1 MTNRVSWLHLQL
13 VMLLSPALSFSTFQ
27 HPSSTLQSY
36 QPPKVQPR
44 TGQKVPSKTQLDA
57 LVEIDSATSGL
68 DDFFRTQPFL
78 SAFVACSVKASVAD
92 FLAQT
97 SVVTSKNAAEVQRML
112 SHSRHQVDDAI
123 MTHMV
128 GNINIQRNIAF
139 LLYGGLY
146 QGMFLQFLYLVVYPN
161 LYSGSA
167 FRIPLSIFSDI
178 FAFGPLVTLP
188 IAYIIQSIMANIT
201 VTSYDDKGLDDD
213 FLVERV
219 HQALEKYKNHVL
231 TKDLLTKYW
240 MVWGPA
246 QTINWCFVP
255 EHLRV
260 FFVAFVSF
268 FWVYLLSAISS
279 QQSETLPHGSFKN
292 YNSSEYDQ
300 SPTMRI

>member
-1 MTNRVSWLHLQL
+1 MIDFD
-13 VMLLSPALSFSTFQ
+13 AST
-27 HPSSTLQSY
+27 
-36 QPPKVQPR
+36 
-44 TGQKVPSKTQLDA
+44 
-57 LVEIDSATSGL
+57 TSGL

-97 SVVTSKNAAEVQRML
+97 SVGTSTNSAEVQRMMV
-112 SHSRHQVDDAI
+112 SNSRQQVNDAMI
-123 MTHMV
+123 PLEK
-128 GNINIQRNIAF
+128 INIPRNMAF

-146 QGMFLQFLYLVVYPN
+146 QGMFLQFLYLVVYPS
-161 LYSGSA
+161 LYSGSV
-167 FRIPLSIFSDI
+167 FQIPLSIFSDI
-178 FAFGPLVTLP
+178 FAFGPFVTLP
-188 IAYIIQSIMANIT
+188 IAYIIQNIMASIAEASDTDDKSNKG
-201 VTSYDDKGLDDD
+201 YDDV
-213 FLVERV
+213 LVERI
-219 HQALEKYKNHVL
+219 HRGLEKYKNHVF

-279 QQSETLPHGSFKN
+279 QQSEALPATSTHH
-292 YNSSEYDQ
+292 NSDYIRAQ
-300 SPTMRI
+300 SMRT